1 MSMSITSNYG
11 NYGYY
16 NNFIKENESG
26 SVQAE
31 SKKTIQAPIAGALPT
46 QSTERSVG
54 PAPQAAVYE
63 KKSDDSSN
71 KAAYEI
77 AKKSPADR
85 AAIVQQMKAAE
96 EQQRNQLMAIVQKTL
111 QGQVGAYGKATGN
124 NMWQQLAGGNVKV
137 DAATRAQ
144 AQKDISEDGYY
155 GVKQTSQRLFD
166 FASALAGDDV
176 DKMKEMQ
183 KAMEKGFKQ
192 ATKTWGREL
201 PDICKETMNAANK
214 LFEDYYSSKEQAV

>member
-1 MSMSITSNYG
+1 MSMSISSNYG

-63 KKSDDSSN
+63 KRSDDNGN

-77 AKKSPADR
+77 ARKSPADR
-85 AAIVQQMKAAE
+85 AAIVQQMKERSA
-96 EQQRNQLMAIVQKTL
+96 RPVKKITQK
-111 QGQVGAYGKATGN
+111 GKAKN
-124 NMWQQLAGGNVKV
+124 KEKWSLN
-137 DAATRAQ
+137 
-144 AQKDISEDGYY
+144 
-155 GVKQTSQRLFD
+155 D
-166 FASALAGDDV
+166 F
-176 DKMKEMQ
+176 
-183 KAMEKGFKQ
+183 
-192 ATKTWGREL
+192 
-201 PDICKETMNAANK
+201 
-214 LFEDYYSSKEQAV
+214 